1 MNLINRRTFI
11 AATGGL
17 LVGACS
23 MQTRQTATAPIVQP
37 LMLVP
42 DTPEP
47 FPVAAV
53 DLSKID
59 PKYHRQMVPNPT
71 GESAGTLVVDTDNRF
86 LYLAME
92 GGQALRYGV
101 GIGREGF
108 GWSGRATVKRKAEW
122 PTWTPTPYM
131 MGQDPELL
139 QFAGGMPGG
148 PDNPLGARALY
159 LFEGDRDTLYRIH
172 GTSEPQSIGRAVSS
186 GCVRLLNADV
196 INLYNRV
203 PIGSRV
209 VVLPSKDGV
218 IAHDHPV
225 A

>member
-1 MNLINRRTFI
+1 MIDRRAFI
-11 AATGGL
+11 AATGAL
-17 LVGACS
+17 MVGACTT
-23 MQTRQTATAPIVQP
+23 QKPIVTGSIAQP
-37 LMLVP
+37 RILVVE
-42 DTPEP
+42 TPEP
-47 FPVAAV
+47 FPVAPV
-53 DLSKID
+53 DLSQID
-59 PKYHRQMVPNPT
+59 PKYHRQIVPNPT
-71 GESAGTLVVDTDNRF
+71 GEPTGTVVVDTDNRF

-92 GGQALRYGV
+92 GAQALRYGV

-108 GWSGRATVKRKAEW
+108 GWSGTARIKRKAEW
-122 PTWTPTPYM
+122 PTWTPTAYM
-131 MGQDPELL
+131 MRTDPTLL

-148 PDNPLGARALY
+148 PVNPLGARALY

-196 INLYNRV
+196 INLYDRV
-203 PIGSRV
+203 PISSRV

>member
-1 MNLINRRTFI
+1 MQKQQV
-11 AATGGL
+11 ATRS
-17 LVGACS
+17 V
-23 MQTRQTATAPIVQP
+23 VQP
-37 LMLVP
+37 RMLVVE
-42 DTPEP
+42 TPEP
-47 FPVAAV
+47 FPVAPV
-53 DLSKID
+53 DLSQID
-59 PKYHRQMVPNPT
+59 PKYHRQIVPDPM
-71 GESAGTLVVDTDNRF
+71 GEPVGTVVVDTDNRF

-108 GWSGRATVKRKAEW
+108 GWSGTATVKRKAEW

-131 MGQDPELL
+131 IRTDPKAMR
-139 QFAGGMPGG
+139 FADGMPGG

-159 LFEGDRDTLYRIH
+159 LFEGNRDTLYRIH
-172 GTSEPQSIGRAVSS
+172 GTSEPHSIGRAVSS

-196 INLYNRV
+196 IDLYDRV

-218 IAHDHPV
+218 IAHDHPL

>member
-1 MNLINRRTFI
+1 
-11 AATGGL
+11 
-17 LVGACS
+17 
-23 MQTRQTATAPIVQP
+23 
-37 LMLVP
+37 MLVVQ
-42 DTPEP
+42 TPEP
-47 FPVAAV
+47 FPVAPV
-53 DLSKID
+53 DLSRID
-59 PKYHRQMVPNPT
+59 PKYYRQIVPNPT
-71 GESAGTLVVDTDNRF
+71 GEPAGTLVVDTDARF

-108 GWSGRATVKRKAEW
+108 GWSGVARVKRKAEW

-131 MGQDPELL
+131 IRTDPKAQLV
-139 QFAGGMPGG
+139 AGGMPGG

-159 LFEGDRDTLYRIH
+159 LYEGDRDTLYRIH

-186 GCVRLLNADV
+186 GCVRVLNADV
-196 INLYNRV
+196 IDLYQRV

-218 IAHDHPV
+218 IAHDHPL

>member
-1 MNLINRRTFI
+1 MNRRAFV
-11 AATGGL
+11 AAAGGL

-23 MQTRQTATAPIVQP
+23 MRAEQVASGPIAPP
-37 LMLVP
+37 RMLVVQ
-42 DTPEP
+42 TPEP
-47 FPVAAV
+47 FPVAPV
-53 DLSKID
+53 DLSRID
-59 PKYHRQMVPNPT
+59 PKYHRQIVPNPT
-71 GESAGTLVVDTDNRF
+71 GEPAGTLVVDTDARF

-108 GWSGRATVKRKAEW
+108 GWSGVARVKRKAEW

-131 MGQDPELL
+131 IRTDPKAQ

-159 LFEGDRDTLYRIH
+159 LYEGDRDTLYRIH
-172 GTSEPQSIGRAVSS
+172 GTSQPESIGRAVSS

-196 INLYNRV
+196 IDLYQRV

-218 IAHDHPV
+218 IAHDHPL

>member
-1 MNLINRRTFI
+1 MNRRAFLS
-11 AATGGL
+11 AAGGL
-17 LVGACS
+17 LAGACT
-23 MQTRQTATAPIVQP
+23 MQTRSPVTGSLPRP
-37 LMLVP
+37 RMLVVEA
-42 DTPEP
+42 PEP
-47 FPVAAV
+47 FPVAPV
-53 DLSKID
+53 DLSQID
-59 PKYHRQMVPNPT
+59 PKYHRQVVPNLT
-71 GESAGTLVVDTDNRF
+71 GEPVGTVVVDIDNRF

-108 GWSGRATVKRKAEW
+108 AWSGTAEVGRKAEW

-131 MGQDPELL
+131 IRTDPKNL

-148 PDNPLGARALY
+148 PHNPLGARALY
-159 LFEGDRDTLYRIH
+159 LYQDGRDTLYRIH

>member
-1 MNLINRRTFI
+1 MINRREFI
-11 AATGGL
+11 AAAGSL
-17 LVGACS
+17 LAGACT
-23 MQTRQTATAPIVQP
+23 MQSGEQIVTASVAPP
-37 LMLVP
+37 RMLVVE
-42 DTPEP
+42 TPEP
-47 FPVAAV
+47 FPVAPV
-53 DLSKID
+53 DLNQIA
-59 PKYHRQMVPNPT
+59 PQYHRQMVPNTT
-71 GESAGTLVVDTDNRF
+71 GEPPGTIVVDTDNRF

-108 GWSGRATVKRKAEW
+108 GWSGTATVGRKAEW
-122 PTWTPTPYM
+122 PIWTPTPYM
-131 MGQDPELL
+131 IRTDPEAR

-159 LFEGDRDTLYRIH
+159 LYEGGRDTLYRIH
-172 GTSEPQSIGRAVSS
+172 GTNEPRSIGRAVSS

-203 PIGSRV
+203 PVGSRV

-218 IAHDHPV
+218 ILHDHPV